1 MARACRE
8 AGIRHLSPHSL
19 RRWTATAI
27 VATGDVKA
35 AATVL
40 GHVSAALTTDTYAS
54 STDEGLRR
62 AADAVE
68 EALG

>member
-1 MARACRE
+1 MLLTTPEVAAILRV
-8 AGIRHLSPHSL
+8 SP
-19 RRWTATAI
+19 
-27 VATGDVKA
+27 
-35 AATVL
+35 ATVL